1 MLQQR
6 TALQPLTA
14 KHQPTL
20 NRRALALAV
29 HFAAAGLLAVPQLS
43 QPAMAQASQQQT
55 RHYDI
60 ASGPVSRVINRFAA
74 ESGVF
79 ISGAGELGEGR
90 QSPGLQG
97 QYRVDEGLER
107 LLDGTGLTA
116 ARQGDGS
123 YRLEERAAD
132 VALTTVEVTGARLPY
147 GMTENSDSYTSES
160 ASIGLASQSVKEIP
174 QSVSVVTRERMDDQ
188 GTASL
193 AEAMR
198 NVTGMTVREYGP
210 NQYELKSRGYNINS
224 FLIDGSPA
232 QSPESAWESAGVFD
246 TALLDRIEVLR
257 GPAGIL
263 QGTGE
268 PSGTINLVRKRAL
281 AESQASVTLSAGTD
295 DAYRGVV
302 DVTGAL
308 DSDGRV
314 RGRFVGVY
322 DDRGSFIDNVYSEN
336 QVGYGTLEFDLT
348 PNSTLSLGATIQEEE
363 FRPNSGLP
371 TYSNGSLLNISRST
385 YLGSD
390 WEKQAGD
397 AQRYFL
403 ELEHQLNNG
412 AEITF
417 KANHQN
423 RDSNLQKSESHS
435 SVSPDTGE
443 FLMRRIQWDQER
455 QDDYLELQARTPFE
469 LAGNSHEAVF
479 GASYLDR
486 EVIRIF
492 ASGNPITVP
501 ASIFSSGHRT
511 SEPPTFDQ
519 NPVDF
524 DVGSKQ
530 YAAYSKAQFNLFDPL
545 TLALGGRINWWE
557 TESSLSSGGSVSEN
571 ASSGTEF
578 IPYAGLIYQLNPEI
592 NLYASYTGFFEP
604 QTATDRNDNII
615 DPREGDQIEIG
626 IKGSNLEGGLNWHVA
641 AFRIEDTNRAFADPD
656 NPGFAIPIGKAE
668 SEGLEAEIS
677 GQLLPR
683 WDLSVGYAYTQTEF
697 VRDASSEGLTLSP
710 DTPEHNFNLWSRYRF
725 SDNPSQGWRVGAGV
739 NTASG
744 VYAES
749 GDVKTEQGGYTTVS
763 ALLGYQVNEN
773 LDISLNGNNLTD
785 KEYYSTIRG
794 GSRHNY
800 YGAPRNFMLTMDY
813 NF

>member
-6 TALQPLTA
+6 TALRPLTA
-14 KHQPTL
+14 KHRPTL
-20 NRRALALAV
+20 NRRALTLAV
-29 HFAAAGLLAVPQLS
+29 HFATAGLLAAPLLS
-43 QPAMAQASQQQT
+43 QPAIAQVTQQQA

-60 ASGPVSRVINRFAA
+60 ASGPVSTAINRFAA
-74 ESGVF
+74 QAGVF

-97 QYRVDEGLER
+97 QYRVDEGLGR

-116 ARQGDGS
+116 ALQGDGS

-132 VALTTVEVTGARLPY
+132 VKLSAMEVIGERLPY
-147 GMTENSDSYTSES
+147 GMTENSDSYTSEGT
-160 ASIGLASQSVKEIP
+160 SIGLTPQSVKGTP
-174 QSVSVVTRERMDDQ
+174 QSVSVVTRERLDDQ
-188 GTASL
+188 KTTSL

-198 NVTGMTVREYGP
+198 NVTGVSVIEYGP
-210 NQYELKSRGYNINS
+210 NQYEVKARGYNVNS

-263 QGTGE
+263 HGSGE

-281 AESQASVTLSAGTD
+281 AESQTSVTLSAGTD

-336 QVGYGTLEFDLT
+336 KIGYGTLEFDLT
-348 PNSTLSLGATIQEEE
+348 PDTTLSLGATIQDEE

-371 TYSNGSLLNISRST
+371 IYSDGSLLNVSRST

-397 AQRYFL
+397 AQRYFM
-403 ELEHQLNNG
+403 ELEHRLNNG

-417 KANHQN
+417 KANHLN

-435 SVSPDTGE
+435 PVSPDAGE

-479 GASYLDR
+479 GASYLNR
-486 EVIRIF
+486 NVIRIF

-501 ASIFSSGHRT
+501 ASIYSSGHRT

-557 TESSLSSGGSVSEN
+557 TESSLISGGSVSEN
-571 ASSGTEF
+571 GSSGTEF

-656 NPGFAIPIGKAE
+656 NPGFAIPIGKAK

-697 VRDASSEGLTLSP
+697 VRDSSSEGLTLSP

-725 SDNPSQGWRVGAGV
+725 SDNPSQGWRIGAGV
-739 NTASG
+739 NTYSG
-744 VYAES
+744 TYAES
-749 GDVKTEQGGYTTVS
+749 GDIRTDQGGYTTVS
-763 ALLGYQVNEN
+763 ALLGYQVNES

-785 KEYYSTIRG
+785 KEYYSTVRG
-794 GSRHNY
+794 GRRHNY
-800 YGAPRNFMLTMDY
+800 
-813 NF
+813 